1 MLETIACPVCS
12 GASAPLA
19 VVDFNKS
26 CEDKDGTVPQ
36 AAGIPITYALCAQC
50 GFCHAPEIAAWSLE
64 QFEDRIYNADYIAV
78 DPDYVERR
86 PTANAANLHAMFG
99 AGAAA
104 IRHLDYGGGSG
115 LLSDTLRKQGWD
127 SSSYDPFVDRGLS
140 TATLGQFNL
149 ISSFEVFEHV
159 PDPGRLMAD
168 LRALLAPGGVIVFS
182 TLTSDG
188 QIQPGQPLAWWYAAP
203 RNGHIS
209 LFSRH
214 SLAVLAQKSGF
225 QFASFSPGF
234 HIFLTTVPA
243 WASHLLQPPAPPA
256 AGTPAKTG
264 WLSGL
269 LMRWVRRIL
278 SGRH

>member
-1 MLETIACPVCS
+1 MTETIACPVCC
-12 GASAPLA
+12 GACAPLA
-19 VVDFNKS
+19 AVDFNKS
-26 CEDKDGTVPQ
+26 CMDQGGVVAQT
-36 AAGIPITYALCAQC
+36 AGIPVTYALCAQC
-50 GFCHAPEIAAWSLE
+50 GFCHAPDIAAWSLE
-64 QFEDRIYNADYIAV
+64 QFEDRIYNADYIGV

-86 PTANAANLHAMFG
+86 PLANAATLQSMFG
-99 AGAAA
+99 GAT

-115 LLSDTLRKQGWD
+115 LLSDSLRRQGWD
-127 SSSYDPFVDRGLS
+127 SSTYDPFVDRGLAPS
-140 TATLGQFNL
+140 RLGQFNL

-159 PDPGRLMAD
+159 PNPATLMAD
-168 LRALLAPGGVIVFS
+168 LRALLAPGGIILFS

-188 QIQPGQPLAWWYAAP
+188 QLQPGQRPDWWYAAP

-214 SLAVLAQKSGF
+214 SLALLAQQNGF

-234 HIFLTTVPA
+234 HAFFTTVPA
-243 WASHLLQPPAPPA
+243 WASHLLQPAPA
-256 AGTPAKTG
+256 AAAPVAAPANTG

-269 LMRWVRRIL
+269 LVRLAKRLL

>member
-1 MLETIACPVCS
+1 M
-12 GASAPLA
+12 A

-26 CEDKDGTVPQ
+26 CEDKDGKVPH

-64 QFEDRIYNADYIAV
+64 QFEDKIYNADYIAV
-78 DPDYVERR
+78 DPDYVESR
-86 PTANAANLHAMFG
+86 PKANAASLHAMFG
-99 AGAAA
+99 ASAAA

-115 LLSDTLRKQGWD
+115 LLSASLRDMGWD
-127 SSSYDPFVDRGLS
+127 SSSYDPFVDRGTS
-140 TATLGQFNL
+140 PGQLGQYNL

-159 PDPGRLMAD
+159 PEPAKLMAD
-168 LRALLAPGGVIVFS
+168 LRALLAPGGVVVFS

-188 QIQPGQPLAWWYAAP
+188 QIQPGQPLDWWYAAP

-209 LFSRH
+209 LFSRR
-214 SLAVLAQKSGF
+214 SLAMLAQQSGF

-234 HIFLTTVPA
+234 HVFLTTVPA
-243 WASHLLQPPAPPA
+243 WASHLLQQSAPA
-256 AGTPAKTG
+256 AAEAPAKPG
-264 WLSGL
+264 RLSGVL
-269 LMRWVRRIL
+269 KRWANRIL